1 MKSLKLKLLG
11 GAVLLAAAGL
21 AGTASA
27 TDIHGGGATLP
38 APAIAQAFGCYSGA
52 TTGADYLVRNSS
64 GVLVDTAE
72 KPCPANIASPVV
84 STNAYHYAGTGSGLG
99 IAGFFSHDPSRY
111 GTYPASAFP
120 SVEFGLSDNA
130 LKQSDIDAYRNGGT
144 VQGVTVVAP
153 GATPTSGQYANPFQK
168 YGDII
173 QVPNVIAAVAIAYKV
188 PAGVTINT
196 ASGKLEL
203 TKTDL
208 CKVFDGS
215 YAYWDQIPN
224 VTGHV
229 RLLRVGRADSS
240 GTTSLFTRHMA
251 AICVGMSRNKFK
263 TASGTSTL
271 PSTSGW
277 RLGTGNSGV
286 YALLDGT
293 KGTIGYVGSEY
304 LVGSTL
310 NAASIQEG
318 TSATFLQPT
327 AANATKAFNS
337 LGFVAPS
344 GDAQKNP
351 LNWVP
356 TDINSAVE
364 NPTSGY
370 PIIGTSNTLLY
381 SCYSSS
387 AKVNALISPTSG
399 ALGFFRWY
407 YTNTIVNSSSG
418 LLAANGVAPLPSAMR
433 TSVYNFL
440 RASIRY
446 KNQTGCTGKGA

>member
-1 MKSLKLKLLG
+1 MKSLKLKLFG
-11 GAVLLAAAGL
+11 GAVLLATTGL
-21 AGTASA
+21 AGAAFA

-38 APAIAQAFGCYSGA
+38 APAITQAFGCYSGA
-52 TTGADYLVRNSS
+52 ATGAEYLIRNSS
-64 GVLVDTAE
+64 GNLVDTAE
-72 KPCPANIASPVV
+72 KACPSNIASPVV
-84 STNAYHYAGTGSGLG
+84 ASNTFHYAATGSGLG

-111 GTYPASAFP
+111 GTYPATAFP

-130 LKQSDIDAYRNGGT
+130 LKQSDVDAYRNGGT

-153 GATPTSGQYANPFQK
+153 GATPTGSQYANPFEK
-168 YGDII
+168 YGDLI
-173 QVPNVIAAVAIAYKV
+173 QVPNVIAAVGIAYKV
-188 PAGVTINT
+188 PKGVTIGT

-203 TKTDL
+203 TKADL

-251 AICVGMSRNKFK
+251 AICAGQTRNKFK
-263 TASGTSTL
+263 AASGTSTL

-286 YALLDGT
+286 VALLEGT
-293 KGTIGYVGSEY
+293 NGTIGYLGSEY

-327 AANATKAFNS
+327 AANATTAFNS
-337 LGFVAPS
+337 LGFIAPT

-364 NPTSGY
+364 NPASGY

-381 SCYSSS
+381 SCYSST
-387 AKVNALISPTSG
+387 AKVNALISPSSSS
-399 ALGFFRWY
+399 LGFLRWY
-407 YTNTIVNSSSG
+407 LTNSVVNSNAG

-433 TSVYNFL
+433 TSIYNYL
-440 RASIRY
+440 RATI
-446 KNQTGCTGKGA
+446 KAKGATGCVGKGA